1 MDMKTKS
8 WLLSGTLLLAAC
20 GTANISTENKT
31 QEQTSAPTEQAV
43 KYHVEAI
50 PEVMSI
56 AEGIDLYNDHGNM
69 EMLARKY
76 GYKTV
81 KDYAIYRLDKY
92 EAMLYKNCRLPKKM
106 GNSGYEDTPLPQAKG
121 VSSYVSVGNT
131 IQMAVFNN
139 KAYENLVEQI
149 KGLGFS
155 LQEEGYEDRYS
166 NGTIDIY
173 IYKEKR
179 LFRIEKTL

>member
-1 MDMKTKS
+1 
-8 WLLSGTLLLAAC
+8 
-20 GTANISTENKT
+20 
-31 QEQTSAPTEQAV
+31 
-43 KYHVEAI
+43 
-50 PEVMSI
+50 
-56 AEGIDLYNDHGNM
+56 
-69 EMLARKY
+69 
-76 GYKTV
+76 
-81 KDYAIYRLDKY
+81 
-92 EAMLYKNCRLPKKM
+92 M
-106 GNSGYEDTPLPQAKG
+106 GNSGYEDAPLPQAKG